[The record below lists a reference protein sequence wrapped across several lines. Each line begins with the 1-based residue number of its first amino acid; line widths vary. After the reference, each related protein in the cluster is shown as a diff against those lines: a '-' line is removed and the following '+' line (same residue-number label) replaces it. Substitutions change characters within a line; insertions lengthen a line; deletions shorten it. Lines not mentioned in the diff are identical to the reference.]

1 MPKTTN
7 HDFLLLFYC
16 VIAGVMLCVVCDVFR
31 ILRKTAKHE
40 AVLTFI
46 LDFLFLIMASLT
58 TFFMQ
63 FIYSNGQL
71 RWYIAVGETVGFISA
86 RICISPWL
94 MRVLN
99 KAASAIKLIF
109 KPLKIIAGKLRKQ
122 IIKLLVFVQKNI
134 NKICKNVLKLTG
146 SLLYNVKD
154 KSQKKKAVFFSKRRN
169 TGSDKHHG
177 KKSASGRRKA
187 KKAQ

>member
-16 VIAGVMLCVVCDVFR
+16 IIAGVLLCALCDIFR
-31 ILRKTAKHE
+31 TLRKASKRE

-46 LDFLFLIMASLT
+46 LDFLFLITVSLT

-63 FIYSNGQL
+63 FIYSNGRL
-71 RWYIAVGETVGFISA
+71 RWYIAVGELVGFISA

-94 MRVLN
+94 M
-99 KAASAIKLIF
+99 
-109 KPLKIIAGKLRKQ
+109 
-122 IIKLLVFVQKNI
+122 KLLDKITALIRLLLKPIKAIVLKCGGQIMRFLTFAQKNI
-134 NKICKNVLKLTG
+134 IKICKNVLKWTG

-154 KSQKKKAVFFSKRRN
+154 KSQKRNFAFFSKSN
-169 TGSDKHHG
+169 KTGSDKNHG
-177 KKSASGRRKA
+177 AKSKRGKRKA
-187 KKAQ
+187 KKA